1 MRLDLE
7 RHDDWTVV
15 HLTGPLDA
23 LAAREAQRDL
33 LDLLETAPGPWYLDM
48 EGVDHIDSAGLAALV
63 KFYRE
68 VRARGGRMALCGVQR
83 EPMRVLHT
91 TRLDRIFS
99 IHPTSDAAKAA

>member
-7 RHDDWTVV
+7 RHDDRTVV

-23 LAAREAQRDL
+23 TAARETQREL
-33 LDLLETAPGPWYLDM
+33 LDLLDTTVGPWHIDM
-48 EGVDHIDSAGLAALV
+48 EGVEHIDSAGLAALV

-68 VRARGGRMALCGVQR
+68 VRSRGGRMTLCGVQR